1 MRLGRVIGSVV
12 CQQKEP
18 SLAGTKLLLVV
29 AVDAR
34 GAQYGE
40 PFVAC
45 DSVQAGPGD
54 LVLWEGG
61 REAALA
67 FPNWFTPADSTIMAI
82 VDAVDAEAEA

>member
-12 CQQKEP
+12 CQKKEP
-18 SLAGTKLLLVV
+18 ALEGMKLLLVV
-29 AVDAR
+29 AVDEHG
-34 GAQYGE
+34 GAYGE

-45 DSVQAGPGD
+45 DAVQAGPGD

-67 FPNWFTPADSTIMAI
+67 LPNWFTPADSTVMGI
-82 VDAVDAEAEA
+82 VDEVSA